1 MASEIIVNTIKAP
14 TTGANANKVIIPSG
28 VTLDA
33 NAGDFIPPAGAV
45 VQVTK
50 VGHSTA
56 TSNTS
61 SSYTDTGLTGSIT
74 PKFSNSLILII
85 VSANVSTAGSNGNE
99 IANRLYRSAPTTS
112 TIQEIQRAMLLHGA
126 SGGNHQGTYHAGVT
140 MFDTPGTTS
149 TCTYK
154 WQFKVISGGGE
165 IRHNDYAV
173 SGVPTNQARIIL
185 MEIAQ

>member
-1 MASEIIVNTIKAP
+1 MSTLFVDTINEK
-14 TTGANANKVIIPSG
+14 TSGNGIQIPG
-28 VTLDA
+28 HM
-33 NAGDFIPPAGAV
+33 
-45 VQVTK
+45 VQVHT
-50 VGHSTA
+50 VGHSSHQST
-56 TSNTS
+56 TG
-61 SSYTDTGLTGSIT
+61 SSYADTGLTGSIT

-85 VSANVSTAGSNGNE
+85 VSANVSTAG
-99 IANRLYRSAPTTS
+99 ANSQENAVRLYRSAPTAA
-112 TIQEIQRAMLLHGA
+112 TIQEIQRAMLLYGA

-154 WQFKVISGGGE
+154 WQNKVISGGGD

-173 SGVPTNQARIIL
+173 TGVPTNQSRMVL

>member
-1 MASEIIVNTIKAP
+1 MSTLFVDTINEKTSGNGIQIP
-14 TTGANANKVIIPSG
+14 GHMVQVHTVGHGSNVTTTG
-28 VTLDA
+28 
-33 NAGDFIPPAGAV
+33 
-45 VQVTK
+45 
-50 VGHSTA
+50 
-56 TSNTS
+56 
-61 SSYTDTGLTGSIT
+61 SSYVDTGLTGSIT

-85 VSANVSTAGSNGNE
+85 VSANVSTAG
-99 IANRLYRSAPTTS
+99 ANSQENAVRLYRSAPTAA
-112 TIQEIQRAMLLHGA
+112 TIQEIQRAMLLYGA

-154 WQFKVISGGGE
+154 WQNKVISGGGD

-173 SGVPTNQARIIL
+173 TGVPTNQSRMVL